1 MNFIIVDF
9 IVIMLILQCINLI
22 LKFMIHNF
30 RFFLGIFVHFLCIIY
45 FLLII
50 VHSFQFKLIVL

>member
-22 LKFMIHNF
+22 LKFMIHSF